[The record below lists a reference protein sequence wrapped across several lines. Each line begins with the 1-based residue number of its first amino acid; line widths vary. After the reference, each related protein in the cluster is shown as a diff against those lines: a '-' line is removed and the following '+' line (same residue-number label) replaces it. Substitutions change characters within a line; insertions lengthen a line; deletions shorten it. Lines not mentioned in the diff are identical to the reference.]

1 MPSPLPMRHFLRLAL
16 IASITICSAFSAA
29 PQDDITAA
37 TQSWADAF
45 NSRQMDRVLA
55 QYAPDA
61 VLWGTR
67 SQIVRDTPALIRE
80 YFSNMPTQP
89 HTRVALGESR
99 IRVLGDVAISTGY
112 YTFTGRDAEGKPTT
126 SPARHT
132 FVFAKRDSRW
142 IIVEHHSSTIPPPR

>member
-1 MPSPLPMRHFLRLAL
+1 MRPIFVL
-16 IASITICSAFSAA
+16 IALFCSISFTRVRAA
-29 PQDDITAA
+29 EPADAKPEIVAA
-37 TQSWADAF
+37 TQAWADAF

-67 SQIVRDTPALIRE
+67 SQIVRDTPDLIRD

-99 IRVLGDVAISTGY
+99 IRLFGDVAINTGY
-112 YTFTGRDAEGKPTT
+112 YTFTGRAADGTPTT

-132 FVFAKRDSRW
+132 LVFAKRDGRW
-142 IIVEHHSSTIPPPR
+142 IIVEHHSSSVPPPR